1 MKENEV
7 YLNKDKKL
15 EQLSDIYLFSIF
27 VILFIMTILINLY
40 IPLIFFLIYQYDK
53 YILIYSS
60 AGVIIGN
67 CLSMKI
73 SQIKNR
79 KKVSLICFFLYV
91 IFYFIYTLGKQKF
104 RWVVYISAFFISV
117 SKNIKIILF
126 LFGLMNFVNEI

>member
-7 YLNKDKKL
+7 YLIKNKKL

-27 VILFIMTILINLY
+27 VILFLMTILINLY
-40 IPLIFFLIYQYDK
+40 IPLIFLLIYHYDK

-79 KKVSLICFFLYV
+79 KKVSLICFFLYG
-91 IFYFIYTLGKQKF
+91 IFFFIYTLGKKKF
-104 RWVVYISAFFISV
+104 RWVVYISAFFISALKEYKDYFIPV
-117 SKNIKIILF
+117 WIDEFCK
-126 LFGLMNFVNEI
+126 